1 MGYLIELLNQS
12 KLLPHG
18 MLRRVSG
25 SEPAVRRRLAVGER
39 VRDSG
44 TLAGEPGVGSGVVE
58 GALVV
63 VYRGSWR
70 RMVVLWGWVLCL
82 FLSDSII
89 ISH

>member
-1 MGYLIELLNQS
+1 
-12 KLLPHG
+12 
-18 MLRRVSG
+18 MLRGICG
-25 SEPAVRRRLAVGER
+25 SEPTVRRRLAVGER
-39 VRDSG
+39 VRDGG

-82 FLSDSII
+82 FLWDQTII
-89 ISH
+89 MH